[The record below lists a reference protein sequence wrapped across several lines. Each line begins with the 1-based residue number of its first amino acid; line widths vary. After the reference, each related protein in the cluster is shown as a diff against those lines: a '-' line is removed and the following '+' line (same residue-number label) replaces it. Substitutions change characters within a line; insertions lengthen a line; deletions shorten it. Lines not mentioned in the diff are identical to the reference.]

1 MSPSQA
7 PLTELQPQ
15 QHSGLSRLIVVSNRE
30 PYEHRH
36 IKERLVW
43 EKTSGGLTSAL
54 DPVMNRLG
62 GTWIAWG
69 SGKADREVVD
79 QDMTVEV
86 PPDSP
91 AYRLRRVWLE
101 TNEVKGGYLGY
112 ANQVLWPLCHIT
124 LDRVEYR
131 KIYWHAYQAMNRRF
145 ADAVL
150 AELQERP
157 GFVWIHDFHLALLPG
172 MIKAALPSQ
181 PISVFWHTPWPGAD
195 VFRICPERQEI
206 IESLLAADI
215 MTFQTPTFGRAFL
228 ECAKEFVGAEVD
240 ASNEHRLHY
249 RGHTT
254 EILARPISINY
265 QSLNERAQSRSIERT
280 MEDLRK
286 LHVFHPGVRIGLGV
300 DRLDYTKGLL
310 KRFWSLDS
318 FFHQYPHYRG
328 KFTFIQIAVPTRGD
342 VEAYRRYREL
352 IRETAEDINKRY
364 GFASGLGSQQA
375 LRWRPIE
382 LREGRIG
389 LDTLVA
395 YYRMADLALVSSVY
409 DGMNLVA
416 KEYVSCQVDEKGVLL
431 VSQMAGAAEELTEAL
446 VINPYDHEGVADS
459 IREALEMQPGARR
472 ERMRGMRAYLETHD
486 IRNWA
491 DDCLRDAGLL
501 SEQDNRR
508 TDPG

>member
-1 MSPSQA
+1 MNSSQA
-7 PLTELQPQ
+7 PIEELEPQ
-15 QHSGLSRLIVVSNRE
+15 EQSALSRLVVVSNRE

-36 IKERLVW
+36 IKDRLVW

-54 DPVMNRLG
+54 DPVMRRLG

-79 QDMTVEV
+79 REMTLEV

-101 TNEVKGGYLGY
+101 PNEVKGGYLGY

-124 LDRVEYR
+124 LDRIEYR
-131 KIYWHAYQAMNRRF
+131 KLYWHAYQAMNRRF

-150 AELQERP
+150 SELKDRP
-157 GFVWIHDFHLALLPG
+157 GFLWVHDFHLALLPG
-172 MIKAALPSQ
+172 LIRAAMPSQ

-195 VFRICPERQEI
+195 VFRICPERREI
-206 IESLLAADI
+206 AESLLSADI
-215 MTFQTPTFGRAFL
+215 LTFQTPTFGRAFV
-228 ECAKEFVGAEVD
+228 ECAKEFVGAEAD
-240 ASNEHRLHY
+240 GSEPHLRY

-254 EILARPISINY
+254 QILARPISISY
-265 QSLNERAQSRSIERT
+265 QTLNERAQSRSTART
-280 MEDLRK
+280 MDDLKK
-286 LHVFHPGVRIGLGV
+286 LHVFEPDVRIGLGV

-310 KRFWSLDS
+310 KRFWSLDT
-318 FFHQYPHYRG
+318 FFEQYPHYRG
-328 KFTFIQIAVPTRGD
+328 KFTFIQIAVPTRED
-342 VEAYRRYREL
+342 VEAYRQYREL
-352 IRETAEDINKRY
+352 IRETVEDINKRY
-364 GFASGLGSQQA
+364 GFVSGLGSRHA
-375 LRWRPIE
+375 TRWRPIE

-416 KEYVSCQVDEKGVLL
+416 KEYVACQADEKGVLL

-459 IREALEMQPGARR
+459 IREALEMPPGTRR
-472 ERMRGMRAYLETHD
+472 DRMRSMRAHLERHD
-486 IRNWA
+486 IRSWA

-501 SEQDNRR
+501 PPDD
-508 TDPG
+508 DPGKGQ

>member
-1 MSPSQA
+1 MNSSQA
-7 PLTELQPQ
+7 PIEELAPQ
-15 QHSGLSRLIVVSNRE
+15 EQSVLSRLVVVSNRE

-36 IKERLVW
+36 IKDRLVW

-54 DPVMNRLG
+54 DPVMRRLG

-79 QDMTVEV
+79 PEMTVEV

-101 TNEVKGGYLGY
+101 SSEVKGGYLGY

-131 KIYWHAYQAMNRRF
+131 KVYWHAYQAMNRRF
-145 ADAVL
+145 ADVVL
-150 AELQERP
+150 AELKDRP
-157 GFVWIHDFHLALLPG
+157 GFLWIHDFHLALLPG
-172 MIKAALPSQ
+172 LIKAALPAQ
-181 PISVFWHTPWPGAD
+181 PISVFWHIPWPGAD
-195 VFRICPERQEI
+195 VFRICPERREI
-206 IESLLAADI
+206 IESLLSADI
-215 MTFQTPTFGRAFL
+215 VTFQTATFGRAFV
-228 ECAKEFVGAEVD
+228 ECAKEFVAAE
-240 ASNEHRLHY
+240 AAGTEPRLHY
-249 RGHTT
+249 RGRTT
-254 EILARPISINY
+254 QVLARPISINY
-265 QSLNERAQSRSIERT
+265 QALDERAQSRSTTRT
-280 MEDLRK
+280 MEELKK
-286 LHVFHPGVRIGLGV
+286 LHVFQPDVRIGLGV

-310 KRFWSLDS
+310 KRFWSLDA
-318 FFHQYPHYRG
+318 FFQQYPHYRG

-342 VEAYRRYREL
+342 VEAYRQYREL

-364 GFASGLGSQQA
+364 AFVSGLGSQQA
-375 LRWRPIE
+375 TRWRPIE

-416 KEYVSCQVDEKGVLL
+416 KEYVACQVDEKGVLL
-431 VSQMAGAAEELTEAL
+431 VSQMAGAAEELTAAL

-459 IREALEMQPGARR
+459 IREALEMPLEARR
-472 ERMRGMRAYLETHD
+472 DRMRGMRAYLKGHD
-486 IRNWA
+486 IRGWA

-501 SEQDNRR
+501 PAHDLGSQMQ
-508 TDPG
+508 